1 MIDENLKQWATPR
14 QAEYIDAIIA
24 FKGIRPAARKF
35 GISHAALHRSLKAVK
50 KKAALQGWSPE
61 HDLTKTVPEPFVIR
75 GTSTLY
81 DENGKP
87 KLQWVKTRLDDTLKA
102 EALQEWVESLTAE
115 VKGMSPDIPP
125 PKHVNSDIL
134 AVYPIGDPHFGL
146 YAWKDET
153 GDDFDLT
160 TAERLTTAAID
171 RLVSSAPPADT
182 ALIIELGD
190 MFHTDNSNNQTIRS
204 HNALDVDTRWAK
216 VMQVGLR
223 AMTYV
228 VKKTLQKHKNVIVRI
243 VKGNHDDHSSF
254 ALALALDAFFSNNK
268 RVKIDLSPAEHWYYR
283 FGKVLIGATHG
294 DKAKM
299 EKMPGIMA
307 CDRSEDW
314 GKTNQRYWYQGHIH
328 HQDKKEFPGCTVEA
342 FRTLASKDAWH
353 SGAGYRSGRDMCC
366 IVHHKDYGEIE
377 RHRCDIG
384 MIS

>member
-14 QAEYIDAIIA
+14 QSEYIDAVIA
-24 FKGIRPAARKF
+24 FKGIRPAARKL
-35 GISHAALHRSLKAVK
+35 GISHAGLLRSLKAVK

-87 KLQWVKTRLDDTLKA
+87 RLQWVKTRLDDTLKA
-102 EALQEWVESLTAE
+102 EALQEWIESLTAE
-115 VKGMSPDIPP
+115 VKGMSPDIPH
-125 PKHVNSDIL
+125 PKHVNADIL

-171 RLVSSAPPADT
+171 RLVSSAPAADT

-314 GKTNQRYWYQGHIH
+314 GKTKIGR
-328 HQDKKEFPGCTVEA
+328 
-342 FRTLASKDAWH
+342 ASC
-353 SGAGYRSGRDMCC
+353 R
-366 IVHHKDYGEIE
+366 E
-377 RHRCDIG
+377 RV
-384 MIS
+384 SSPV

>member
-1 MIDENLKQWATPR
+1 MIDPKLKEWATPR
-14 QAEYIDAIIA
+14 QAEYIAAVITHGSHRKAAKALNCDHGTIAHAIA
-24 FKGIRPAARKF
+24 
-35 GISHAALHRSLKAVK
+35 SVK
-50 KKAALQGWSPE
+50 KKAILHGWSPE
-61 HDLTKTVPEPFVIR
+61 HGMINTVPAPFIVSGI
-75 GTSTLY
+75 STFTK
-81 DENGKP
+81 DANGNR
-87 KLQWVKTRLDDTLKA
+87 QWVKTRLDDTLKA
-102 EALQEWVESLTAE
+102 EALQHWIESLTAE

-125 PKHVNSDIL
+125 PKHVNADIL

-171 RLVSSAPPADT
+171 RLVSSAPAADT

-268 RVKIDLSPAEHWYYR
+268 RSNDLDES
-283 FGKVLIGATHG
+283 
-294 DKAKM
+294 
-299 EKMPGIMA
+299 
-307 CDRSEDW
+307 
-314 GKTNQRYWYQGHIH
+314 
-328 HQDKKEFPGCTVEA
+328 GC
-342 FRTLASKDAWH
+342 
-353 SGAGYRSGRDMCC
+353 
-366 IVHHKDYGEIE
+366 
-377 RHRCDIG
+377 
-384 MIS
+384 